1 MGRRASSETTV
12 EIEIPSDDQNGDVSS
27 EPRAPLTSAQ
37 RVAASTP
44 SSVEVSADPF
54 AAEAKY
60 FTEIR
65 VLNRDVKFFSQYICI
80 FLLHIGYYQIF

>member
-1 MGRRASSETTV
+1 MGRRASPETTA
-12 EIEIPSDDQNGDVSS
+12 EIEITSDDQNGDVSS
-27 EPRAPLTSAQ
+27 EPRAALTSAQ

-44 SSVEVSADPF
+44 SSTEVSADPF

-65 VLNRDVKFFSQYICI
+65 VLNRDVNNFLQCICI
-80 FLLHIGYYQIF
+80 FLMDIGYYQIF

>member
-1 MGRRASSETTV
+1 MGRRAAAETTV
-12 EIEIPSDDQNGDVSS
+12 ETEVTSNEPNGDPSS

-37 RVAASTP
+37 RVAASTT
-44 SSVEVSADPF
+44 SSMEVSADPF

-65 VLNRDVKFFSQYICI
+65 VLNRDVNKFLQ
-80 FLLHIGYYQIF
+80 